1 MVGFATM
8 FAAFREVVD
17 YQVNSL
23 ATLILVV
30 AAFVG
35 SVLWW
40 FVVTAITGIFHQTI
54 EQGTLKR
61 MNQASGAF
69 IFLTGATLLGYAVW
83 QRVFV

>member
-17 YQVNSL
+17 YQANSL
-23 ATLILVV
+23 ATLILVA
-30 AAFVG
+30 AAFLG
-35 SVLWW
+35 SILWW

-61 MNQASGAF
+61 MNQASGLF
-69 IFLTGATLLGYAVW
+69 ICLTGATLLGYSVW
-83 QRVFV
+83 QRVFG